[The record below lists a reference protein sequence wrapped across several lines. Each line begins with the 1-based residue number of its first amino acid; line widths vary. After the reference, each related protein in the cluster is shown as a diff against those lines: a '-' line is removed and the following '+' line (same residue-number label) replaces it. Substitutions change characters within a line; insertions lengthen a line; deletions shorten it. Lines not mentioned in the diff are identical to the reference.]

1 MASRLNFRLDR
12 PIVDAIATHRGL
24 MATASSARLIEEYY
38 KILRSGYAEIT
49 FRGLAEHRL
58 LDPVTPEIQ
67 RGAKNQALWD
77 SLAALDAYRRKFESA
92 PATLRNPVL
101 LGTLLLPLGLM
112 PRTERRHFESEPE
125 PEDVDGN
132 REPTSKSLPAVA
144 LAKGGKFRR
153 PPKEPILKI
162 GSLPIARGDTERLRQ
177 ILSLQARIADLEMS
191 PRAKRS
197 LMHRGP
203 FEDSLT
209 WFEIHGN
216 APAVLEHWKG
226 FIEALGDE
234 AKHPPEEEGAP
245 LDGEAGPRRRRRRG
259 RRRRGRRGFKRPPES

>member
-1 MASRLNFRLDR
+1 MPIDESSR
-12 PIVDAIATHRGL
+12 A
-24 MATASSARLIEEYY
+24 
-38 KILRSGYAEIT
+38 
-49 FRGLAEHRL
+49 
-58 LDPVTPEIQ
+58 
-67 RGAKNQALWD
+67 
-77 SLAALDAYRRKFESA
+77 A

-112 PRTERRHFESEPE
+112 PRPERRHVEPAEPE
-125 PEDVDGN
+125 PEEVDGN
-132 REPTSKSLPAVA
+132 APSMPRSAKS
-144 LAKGGKFRR
+144 KFRR

-162 GSLPIARGDTERLRQ
+162 GMLPIARGDTERLRQ
-177 ILSLQARIADLEMS
+177 ILSLQSRIADLEMS

-234 AKHPPEEEGAP
+234 AKHPPGGRSRA
-245 LDGEAGPRRRRRRG
+245 DRRRG
-259 RRRRGRRGFKRPPES
+259 RSAAAPTTRPSPSRAQRIQDDRQKADRLIPDPDRLIPEP